1 MSEKKEHE
9 KKDAKDATWLSRMF
23 KPETDFFSLLAEQAS
38 ITLEGMEAL
47 ERWIQEGAHDRC
59 QIVRDLEHKADKHK
73 LKLAQHLV
81 GTLITPIDR
90 EDIYDL
96 SARLDEVIN
105 TGKRVVRE
113 MEAFEVRSER
123 TELMHMAAILADG
136 SRCLL
141 SSFDNLGSDLVEAAT
156 QATLARKSDAK
167 LDKLYRTSMPELFK
181 EDDVKRIM
189 KMVEIYRTMSYA
201 GSRIDIVGEKLLH
214 VIVKMS

>member
-1 MSEKKEHE
+1 MPPARRLCRCILDGQSGPRTKESCDMSEKKEHE

-47 ERWIQEGAHDRC
+47 EQWIQEGAHDRC

-96 SARLDEVIN
+96 
-105 TGKRVVRE
+105 
-113 MEAFEVRSER
+113 
-123 TELMHMAAILADG
+123 
-136 SRCLL
+136 
-141 SSFDNLGSDLVEAAT
+141 
-156 QATLARKSDAK
+156 
-167 LDKLYRTSMPELFK
+167 
-181 EDDVKRIM
+181 
-189 KMVEIYRTMSYA
+189 
-201 GSRIDIVGEKLLH
+201 
-214 VIVKMS
+214 